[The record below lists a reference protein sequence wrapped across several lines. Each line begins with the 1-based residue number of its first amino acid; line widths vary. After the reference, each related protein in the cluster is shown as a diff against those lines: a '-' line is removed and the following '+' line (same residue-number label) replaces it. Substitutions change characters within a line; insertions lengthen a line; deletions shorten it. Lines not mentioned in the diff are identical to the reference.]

1 MAGVVGLSK
10 PHYDIW
16 GHTVNMASRMSS
28 TGVLDGIHVTQ
39 STSNILRDMNIRC
52 NYRGQT
58 FVKGVGEVPTY
69 LVALGQ
75 SLQFH
80 PHHKSDD
87 SKSKS
92 SLISVEW
99 MDEKEARKYDY

>member
-39 STSNILRDMNIRC
+39 STSNILRDLNIRC

-75 SLQFH
+75 NLQFQ